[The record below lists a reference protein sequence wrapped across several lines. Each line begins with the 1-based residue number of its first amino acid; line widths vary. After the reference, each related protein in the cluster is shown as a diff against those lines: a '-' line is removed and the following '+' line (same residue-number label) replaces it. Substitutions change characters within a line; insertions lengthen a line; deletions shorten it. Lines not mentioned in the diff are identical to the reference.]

1 MAAFQPTVLKM
12 LGFDTGTSTKLPAGF
27 MTITQ
32 EPINVPLH
40 PIHMPYVSKNPK
52 WQPLPRY
59 GPDQNSDTMRMKP
72 IDINQLFNPNKED
85 FGLIEKEVNWYK
97 SFAGEKDKEYSK
109 LNQTKL
115 CLEDDIRRAQHYEC
129 DIDNMKRLEEENC
142 YKQAEASNL
151 HQMNND
157 LECENERLERAIQGM
172 STMHVRHEPEVI
184 YHSEYPV
191 ERNSERVYVKRE
203 PHSSEGLHTSQHQ
216 VRREYVQ
223 GPTEYTSSPNRHVS
237 HQPHE
242 HSYVNHG
249 TENVTVKR
257 LDPVV
262 KYVGP
267 ARDSLNHSNVNHSN
281 VNHSNLRTSMPGQ
294 NPQYRTS
301 HVSEHQPVTRISR
314 SEGSQIQGTRV
325 VQGSTVHNQQP
336 SRIEGS
342 NLEGSRTYY
351 NHPNTQGRQSN
362 VHQNN
367 NGGDL
372 Y

>member
-97 SFAGEKDKEYSK
+97 SFASEKNQEYEK

-115 CLEDDIRRAQHYEC
+115 YLEDDIRRAQHYESG
-129 DIDNMKRLEEENC
+129 IDNMKRLEEENN

-172 STMHVRHEPEVI
+172 STMHVRHEPEVVR
-184 YHSEYPV
+184 YSECPV
-191 ERNSERVYVKRE
+191 ERPSEKVYVRHE
-203 PHSSEGLHTSQHQ
+203 PPHKSEGLHTSQHQ

-223 GPTEYTSSPNRHVS
+223 GPTEHISSPNRVVS
-237 HQPHE
+237 HQPNE

-249 TENVTVKR
+249 NENVTVKR

-262 KYVGP
+262 TYVGP
-267 ARDSLNHSNVNHSN
+267 SRDSHNHSNV
-281 VNHSNLRTSMPGQ
+281 RTSMPGQ
-294 NPQYRTS
+294 TSQHRTS
-301 HVSEHQPVTRISR
+301 YVSENQPVTRISR
-314 SEGSQIQGTRV
+314 SEGSSNPGARV
-325 VQGSTVHNQQP
+325 VQSNVQYQP
-336 SRIEGS
+336 DNRISGS

-351 NHPNTQGRQSN
+351 NYPNTQGHQSN
-362 VHQNN
+362 VHQSNS
-367 NGGDL
+367 GGDRF
-372 Y
+372 